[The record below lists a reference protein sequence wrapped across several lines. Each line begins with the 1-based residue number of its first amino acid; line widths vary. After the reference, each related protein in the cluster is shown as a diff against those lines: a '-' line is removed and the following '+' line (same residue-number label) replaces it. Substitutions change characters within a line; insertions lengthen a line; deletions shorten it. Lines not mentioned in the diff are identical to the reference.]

1 MTKKIII
8 LGAGGMCIDILD
20 TMNELGEY
28 TCIGFLDDDKEKWNK
43 TYHGVRVLGPL
54 TKAKEFEDVYFVS
67 GIGNADNFLEKKDII
82 EKTGISPERF
92 ISIIH
97 PTASVSKMTSIGAG
111 TVVLQHA
118 TIASNAKIGNHVL
131 IMANS
136 VINHDVTVGDYT
148 FVTAGACISGFVTIG
163 QLCYVGT
170 NASIIG
176 RVTIGKKVL
185 IGMGSVV
192 LKDIPSNSVYVGN
205 PAKFLRATK

>member
-1 MTKKIII
+1 
-8 LGAGGMCIDILD
+8 
-20 TMNELGEY
+20 
-28 TCIGFLDDDKEKWNK
+28 
-43 TYHGVRVLGPL
+43 
-54 TKAKEFEDVYFVS
+54 
-67 GIGNADNFLEKKDII
+67 
-82 EKTGISPERF
+82 
-92 ISIIH
+92 
-97 PTASVSKMTSIGAG
+97 
-111 TVVLQHA
+111 
-118 TIASNAKIGNHVL
+118 
-131 IMANS
+131 MANS